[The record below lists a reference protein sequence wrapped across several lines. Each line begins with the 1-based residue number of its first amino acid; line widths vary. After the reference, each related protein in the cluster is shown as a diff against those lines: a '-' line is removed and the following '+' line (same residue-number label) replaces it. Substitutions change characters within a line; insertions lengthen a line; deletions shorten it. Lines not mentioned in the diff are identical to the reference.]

1 MTNQQNI
8 LARTSFSKI
17 DFLITNSNIPIR
29 KKMIRIQFTEKN
41 FMVQMYEKIPNLI
54 DLHMKYTNQNY
65 TEIPFLHMSLTYI
78 SLDKS
83 LEELALS
90 DGLSRN
96 VNCFNF
102 YRGSN
107 F

>member
-41 FMVQMYEKIPNLI
+41 FMVAGMGHETLKGGWAAHQSLFNASQPFQMVPSRKI
-54 DLHMKYTNQNY
+54 
-65 TEIPFLHMSLTYI
+65 
-78 SLDKS
+78 
-83 LEELALS
+83 
-90 DGLSRN
+90 LSRTED
-96 VNCFNF
+96 
-102 YRGSN
+102 
-107 F
+107 